1 MKTSSQCLASCV
13 QSSHFPHYICRNVV
27 FLPVL
32 RSHLQLKQIRWQL
45 TAQLAHTDT
54 RRVNEAII
62 YARRRLIVALAI
74 DQGRL

>member
-1 MKTSSQCLASCV
+1 M
-13 QSSHFPHYICRNVV
+13 
-27 FLPVL
+27 L

-62 YARRRLIVALAI
+62 YARRHLSVALTI